1 MADIEQP
8 GTPLFQRH
16 ARCPWTLPT
25 SSGALTH
32 SSPLSSFRAHFSGE
46 SASPVHL
53 QVPTSNTPSGPNN
66 NGTTSN
72 VGKKNKNSKNQNQNR
87 NPSPS
92 ISDHSDS
99 SEIKST
105 GRGLSTHPHGTA
117 AGQETSGEADGMI
130 LDRVVEGGL
139 DGVENLSPS
148 RELLPLLVPRN
159 QLR

>member
-1 MADIEQP
+1 MADVEQP
-8 GTPLFQRH
+8 GTPPFQRH

-32 SSPLSSFRAHFSGE
+32 SSPLSSFRAHFSGTT
-46 SASPVHL
+46 ASPDHL
-53 QVPTSNTPSGPNN
+53 QVPKPTVPSGSGSSSNTSGPTSNG
-66 NGTTSN
+66 
-72 VGKKNKNSKNQNQNR
+72 GKKNKSIKSQNR

-105 GRGLSTHPHGTA
+105 GRGLSAHPHGTS
-117 AGQETSGEADGMI
+117 AGQATSGEADGMI

-148 RELLPLLVPRN
+148 R
-159 QLR
+159 